1 MITTYDWILGT
12 AELAAAFLSIIAG
25 IIAISMI
32 EASRQQKILGAWK
45 WMIVGLVLFMVEE
58 IFGALKSFG
67 IYSTPH
73 ITHIIPFFI
82 LLFVIAALISQ
93 INITKGVD

>member
-12 AELAAAFLSIIAG
+12 AELAAAFLAIIAG
-25 IIAISMI
+25 ILAISML

-45 WMIVGLVLFMVEE
+45 WMIAALVIFMIEE
-58 IFGALKSFG
+58 IVGALKSFG

-73 ITHIIPFFI
+73 LTHVIPFFI
-82 LLFVIAALISQ
+82 LLFVIAALIIQ
-93 INITKGVD
+93 INITKGAD